1 MKTIKL
7 LAAPLAA
14 IETIMGAVS
23 ATATT
28 TIVHDAARD
37 MVLNQANSPVYTNVY
52 GGVWTYM
59 RADSNTDTRYVL
71 TGGKQGDAKY
81 NGFSTTFQRGPKDAN
96 KDNPWFSVNPTAWD
110 DNTENQRGNGLP
122 AIPPG
127 GISCHPGPLSGGY
140 RCAVARFTVPRSGTY
155 EVIAKAWNQNI
166 GKRGVSLLVNGTVR
180 SGRTTWGNKQTSQP
194 YAVITNDFSLA
205 AATYAAGDIIE
216 LAVDGDNSYDSN
228 ATGFEFKIVETV
240 PDAVDAA
247 ASFRAN
253 QSSGSPSNPFSD
265 AFGSWSAL
273 WTDGLVTENTRSA
286 MDLACSATTT
296 FGTQISGWRTSSVR
310 SGEGDAGNIRVNM
323 ADAMVVCT
331 GSNGEPTTT
340 SGRAYLPLEFASHP
354 RDHDSI
360 DNDKTYRANVL
371 RVLPTEGGIYDIG
384 VSARDMKLGDT
395 PNSDIGTHGVN
406 VRLLNGGRV
415 LGTMRIAGEGWK
427 IGVPASGTIF
437 APAQHVA
444 PGIPVEVAIDN
455 AGQYW
460 NDETGFVLAFVK
472 RDIPGT
478 SYSANAA
485 MIANE
490 RSASP
495 VNPFTYG
502 GATWTAGY
510 CSDGWSGEFTPYT
523 THVTAQVLPGWWA
536 SVNNTENPK
545 LFANVAGR
553 ILSGSETGN
562 QLPLGEGA
570 LMGHPNNNPVRTT
583 AIRFTAPADGV
594 YAASVWATDIAY
606 KTQGQDADD
615 NGVDVHVV
623 VGERSLDSAVVN
635 ANPANSGVARQAVVG
650 KDLIYLRANDTVSFV
665 VDRNGTWNWD
675 STEIYAWVDQDA
687 VTASQIL
694 LSIDLNATE
703 AAVYRGAGRLGYA
716 DSIWNKMVVPN
727 GAASIESR
735 QLRVSDG
742 SGHAGA
748 KLTVSKAG
756 GISATASG
764 TATDTRATALFGDGI
779 VSTGTTD
786 ITAWEFTGLLPD
798 TDYELFLFSRAK
810 SGDDV
815 VNGVFASGGAEVTS
829 TESWFAD
836 AGGDYAV
843 LSVRSDAQGVVSGTF
858 RSASEAAAVWAGVQ
872 ILGPGYAEHIPD
884 STTVILR

>member
-1 MKTIKL
+1 MKKSIL
-7 LAAPLAA
+7 LGLAIA
-14 IETIMGAVS
+14 SCALFASS

-59 RADSNTDTRYVL
+59 RANSNTDTRYVL
-71 TGGKQGDAKY
+71 TGGKQGDANY

-96 KDNPWFSVNPTAWD
+96 KDNPWFSVNPSAWD
-110 DNTENQRGNGLP
+110 DNTGNQRGNGLP

-127 GISCHPGPLSGGY
+127 GISCHPGPLSSGY
-140 RCAVARFTVPRSGTY
+140 PCAVARFTVPRSGTY

-273 WTDGLVTENTRSA
+273 WTDGLVTEKTRSA
-286 MDLACSATTT
+286 MDMACTATTT
-296 FGTQISGWRTSSVR
+296 FNTQISGWRTSSAA
-310 SGEGDAGNIRVNM
+310 SGEGETGNIRVNM
-323 ADAMVVCT
+323 ADAMVICT
-331 GSNGEPTTT
+331 EANGEPTTT

-354 RDHDSI
+354 RDQY
-360 DNDKTYRANVL
+360 NRANVL

-384 VSARDMKLGDT
+384 VSARDMKLGNTTDT
-395 PNSDIGTHGVN
+395 IGTHGVN
-406 VRLLNGGRV
+406 VWLLNGGRV
-415 LGTMRIAGEGWK
+415 LGTMRISGEGWR

-444 PGIPVEVAIDN
+444 PGIPVEVVIDN
-455 AGQYW
+455 AGQYY
-460 NDETGFVLAFVK
+460 NDETGFVVAFVK
-472 RDIPGT
+472 RDLPGT

-490 RSASP
+490 KSASP

-510 CSDGWSGEFTPYT
+510 CSGDWSGEFTPYT
-523 THVTAQVLPGWWA
+523 TRDTTKAMLPGWWA
-536 SVNNTENPK
+536 SVNNTGNPK
-545 LFANVAGR
+545 LVVNMAGR
-553 ILSGSETGN
+553 ILTASETGN
-562 QLPLGEGA
+562 ELPLGEGA

-583 AIRFTAPADGV
+583 AIRFAAPADGV
-594 YAASVWATDIAY
+594 YAASFWATDISY
-606 KTQGQDADD
+606 RTQGQHADD
-615 NGVDVHVV
+615 NGVDIHVM

-650 KDLIYLRANDTVSFV
+650 RDRLYLRTNDIVSFV
-665 VDRNGTWNWD
+665 VDRYVSWNWD

-687 VTASQIL
+687 VAATHVL
-694 LSIDLNATE
+694 LSLDLNATE
-703 AAVYRGAGRLGYA
+703 AAVYSGAGRLGYA
-716 DSIWNKMVVPN
+716 DSIWNKLVVPN
-727 GAASIESR
+727 GAASFESR
-735 QLRVSDG
+735 QLKASDG
-742 SGHAGA
+742 SGRTGA

-756 GISATASG
+756 GISATESG
-764 TATDTRATALFGDGI
+764 TAMDTRASALFGDGI
-779 VSTGTTD
+779 VSTGTAD

-798 TDYELFLFSRAK
+798 TDYELYLFSRAK

-836 AGGDYAV
+836 AGGDYAI

-884 STTVILR
+884 ATTVILR